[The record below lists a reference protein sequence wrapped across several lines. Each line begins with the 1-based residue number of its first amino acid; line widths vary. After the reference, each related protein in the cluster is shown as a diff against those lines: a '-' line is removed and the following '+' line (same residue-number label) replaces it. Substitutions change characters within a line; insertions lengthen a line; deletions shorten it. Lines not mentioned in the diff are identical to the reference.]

1 MKLEVYGVRDEM
13 NPKLHIYA
21 SSRGVKTFVEIK
33 WPKMQPFPAN
43 LDVVDM
49 SPVEMPEDDTY

>member
-1 MKLEVYGVRDEM
+1 MKLEVYGVRGEG

-21 SSRGVKTFVEIK
+21 CGRGVKTFVEIN
-33 WPKMQPFPAN
+33 WPKMAEFPAN

-49 SPVEMPEDDTY
+49 PPIEMPEDDSY